1 MLIDFEDPVQAAQ
14 AGARV
19 GSQVNV
25 LVYTGEHPVLNPMA
39 RFLMWLSA
47 LLSYAY

>member
-1 MLIDFEDPVQAAQ
+1 MEATQV
-14 AGARV
+14 GARV

-25 LVYTGEHPVLNPMA
+25 LVYTGEHPILNPMG